1 MDDNV
6 DTKQI
11 VTSSPS
17 VYWKRPPRQPQMTW
31 MKMVQNNLDSHRL
44 SWTDTVDLAQNR
56 PLWMLL
62 VSIGD
67 ALVVQAGDDEMMMM
81 IFDSSFN
88 QTANLSNISVIFYVF
103 R

>member
-1 MDDNV
+1 
-6 DTKQI
+6 
-11 VTSSPS
+11 
-17 VYWKRPPRQPQMTW
+17 
-31 MKMVQNNLDSHRL
+31 
-44 SWTDTVDLAQNR
+44 
-56 PLWMLL
+56 MLL